1 MSAWAVARGCM
12 LGVLASAWV
21 LAGCTMEDGG
31 GSSGGGVGY
40 ASSSGGSSGSSS
52 GSTSSSGGTTH
63 PMLVDVDPNQTM
75 SVNPGDGVGVFTEYQ
90 SGGHWHVYWTCDTNK
105 TALSCAFDV
114 TVSVSAGTIANVV
127 GQGSVSGRAVSQ
139 NPTHIEATSTT
150 TTGLDGITF
159 DTDESAGATPIITL
173 DAKMDGA
180 EDPTF
185 LFFVQDGQING
196 NYGGQLTD
204 PLMLEPKTP

>member
-1 MSAWAVARGCM
+1 V

-21 LAGCTMEDGG
+21 LVGCTMEDGSG
-31 GSSGGGVGY
+31 AASGGGGY
-40 ASSSGGSSGSSS
+40 AGSSGGSSGSSS
-52 GSTSSSGGTTH
+52 GTTSSGGSTH

-75 SVNPGDGVGVFTEYQ
+75 SVNAGDGVGVFTEYQ

-105 TALSCAFDV
+105 TALQCSFDV
-114 TVSVSAGTIANVV
+114 TVSVSSGTIANIA
-127 GQGSVSGRAVSQ
+127 GQGSVNGRAVSQ
-139 NPTHIEATSTT
+139 TPTQIEVTSTT
-150 TTGLDGITF
+150 TTAIDGITF
-159 DTDESAGATPIITL
+159 DTDVTSGTTPVITL

-196 NYGGQLTD
+196 NYGGTLTD